1 MLKIQEATNQ
11 EKPGTF
17 KKFIPLAIDDKIYH
31 LAFLNS
37 LQATI
42 ITTVSS
48 EKILIDN
55 KASVNS
61 GLFRN
66 INENFKAYDTDN
78 IIF

>member
-1 MLKIQEATNQ
+1 MLKIREAANQ

-31 LAFLNS
+31 LAFLHS

-61 GLFRN
+61 RVIPEL
-66 INENFKAYDTDN
+66 NENLKAYDTDN